1 MAYTV
6 INAADI
12 VAGKPTKEEI
22 FDQIRTNQES
32 FNTDIEALK
41 QTSIVQIFNIKFGGE
56 ITQYST
62 AEISER
68 IPVFRAPVGATIVS
82 FKSVL
87 LEAST
92 SGTLELE
99 IDRSTDEGVNWAPLL
114 NNSVDLTGTT
124 VGSVSGIVDWV
135 DVPSQSFAQN
145 DLLRIRI
152 TGTQVDQGEFHLSIY
167 GELD

>member
-6 INAADI
+6 LPAGDI

-41 QTSIVQIFNIKFGGE
+41 QTSIIQLFNIKYGGN
-56 ITQYST
+56 ISQYTLAS
-62 AEISER
+62 ISER

-82 FKSVL
+82 FKAVL

-92 SGTLELE
+92 SGTLEIE
-99 IDRSTDEGVNWAPLL
+99 IDRSTDEGINFTPLL
-114 NNSVDLTGTT
+114 DNPVEITGTT
-124 VGSVSGIVDWV
+124 VGSISGTVDFV
-135 DVPSQSFAQN
+135 DVPSQSFAAD
-145 DLLRIRI
+145 DLLRIRL
-152 TGTQVDQGEFHLSIY
+152 TAVQVDQGEFHLSVY
-167 GELD
+167 AELS